1 MLSQLLSICSVI
13 EEVPVPRSVSRLS
26 IMNCHR
32 QPTEMQLEVLI
43 ALKCYI
49 EINTYIQ
56 FLLQTWHHMSQAMTE
71 SMFSFSSS
79 SDFFLHTW
87 ARVPAWFLIVFCCC
101 SVDWCCTLMPLGLL
115 NFWMDGWLFQTQFG
129 ISHHHNIGL
138 HHSRSSPHCLWLLH
152 LWNTP
157 SFQPVTEVQLPH
169 PQLEHL
175 RLFSRTLA
183 TEGLIPNSF
192 TSFISFHVFCCSSGL
207 CFRCKSTKTKADPQR
222 IHFIHAFRWMSKD
235 KVACVLRS
243 TEDNCERQKPHFHLN
258 WFLAA

>member
-1 MLSQLLSICSVI
+1 MLHTNKYIHPIPFAKLASH
-13 EEVPVPRSVSRLS
+13 VSS
-26 IMNCHR
+26 HDW
-32 QPTEMQLEVLI
+32 VH
-43 ALKCYI
+43 AF
-49 EINTYIQ
+49 
-56 FLLQTWHHMSQAMTE
+56 FLLFFRLFPAHMSK
-71 SMFSFSSS
+71 SSS
-79 SDFFLHTW
+79 
-87 ARVPAWFLIVFCCC
+87 LIPHCFCCC
-101 SVDWCCTLMPLGLL
+101 SIDWCCTLMPLGLL

-129 ISHHHNIGL
+129 ISHQGNLWL

-175 RLFSRTLA
+175 RLFSQTLA

-235 KVACVLRS
+235 KLACVLGS